1 MSFPAIHELLPHRPP
16 MLLLDAVVAFDDESV
31 ECTVEIRESS
41 TFFEPGAGV
50 PAWVALEYCAQ
61 AIAAFAGLK
70 ARSAGGEPRIGLL
83 VAARELTLQ
92 TQVFRAGQ
100 RLRIRARREFGEE
113 RVGRFACE
121 VWCDGAVVANAS
133 LSVYLPGG
141 GSPADLAQSL

>member
-1 MSFPAIHELLPHRPP
+1 MKDFPPIEQLLPHRPP
-16 MLLLDAVVAFDDESV
+16 MLLLDEVIAFDAESV
-31 ECTVEIRESS
+31 ECAVEIRESS
-41 TFFEPGAGV
+41 TFFEPGGV

-61 AIAAFAGLK
+61 AIAAYAGLK
-70 ARSAGGEPRIGLL
+70 ARASGGQPKIGLL

-92 TQVFRAGQ
+92 TEVFRAGDK
-100 RLRIRARREFGEE
+100 LRIRARREFGEE

-121 VWCDGAVVANAS
+121 VLRDGVAVAHAS